1 MGRIDYKKLTNLNG
15 RLRHLR
21 ISCFC
26 QRRLISRLTLTVQCL
41 GWKNSLTTP
50 LPRVNFLAVI
60 AGILA
65 LVSILFP
72 WWGITATGFGGSTSS
87 MWGLFGGPSHN
98 PDINNASSFSNTI
111 TAYTPIVL
119 VLVLLSTALAVAGSF
134 APRLRVL
141 LGGLVTSIAALVG
154 YAALIGYTASNNCQ
168 GNGCISSSTGSE
180 SIFGVTL
187 TWGFQLGF
195 YLFTAAT
202 ILVLIGLVFHETL
215 TKHRSRAETSKQN
228 A

>member
-1 MGRIDYKKLTNLNG
+1 MA
-15 RLRHLR
+15 
-21 ISCFC
+21 
-26 QRRLISRLTLTVQCL
+26 
-41 GWKNSLTTP
+41 TT
-50 LPRVNFLAVI
+50 LPRANFLGVI

-72 WWGITATGFGGSTSS
+72 WWGITATGFGSSTSS

-111 TAYTPIVL
+111 TTYTPIFL
-119 VLVLLSTALAVAGSF
+119 VLVLLSTALAIAGSF
-134 APRLRVL
+134 VPRLRVL
-141 LGGLVTSIAALVG
+141 VGGLVTSIAALVG
-154 YAALIGYTASNNCQ
+154 YAELIGYTASNNCQ
-168 GNGCISSSTGSE
+168 GTGCIGSSTGSE

-202 ILVLIGLVFHETL
+202 ILTLIALVFHTTM
-215 TKHRSRAETSKQN
+215 TKHRPKTGTSKQTG
-228 A
+228 

>member
-1 MGRIDYKKLTNLNG
+1 MP
-15 RLRHLR
+15 
-21 ISCFC
+21 S
-26 QRRLISRLTLTVQCL
+26 L
-41 GWKNSLTTP
+41 GWKNSLAAT

-72 WWGITATGFGGSTSS
+72 WWGITATGFGSSTSS
-87 MWGLFGGPSHN
+87 MWGLFGSPSHN

-111 TAYTPIVL
+111 TTYTPIVL
-119 VLVLLSTALAVAGSF
+119 VLVLLSTALAIAGSF
-134 APRLRVL
+134 TPRLRVL
-141 LGGLVTSIAALVG
+141 VGGLVTSIAALVG
-154 YAALIGYTASNNCQ
+154 YAELIGYTASNNCQ

-202 ILVLIGLVFHETL
+202 ILILIGLVFHTTL
-215 TKHRSRAETSKQN
+215 TRHHSKSEMSKQN
-228 A
+228 G

>member
-1 MGRIDYKKLTNLNG
+1 M
-15 RLRHLR
+15 
-21 ISCFC
+21 
-26 QRRLISRLTLTVQCL
+26 
-41 GWKNSLTTP
+41 TTS

-72 WWGITATGFGGSTSS
+72 WWGIAVTGFGSSTTS
-87 MWGLFGGPSHN
+87 MWGLFGGPSQN
-98 PDINNASSFSNTI
+98 PDINNSSSFSNTI
-111 TAYTPIVL
+111 TTYTPIIL
-119 VLVLLSTALAVAGSF
+119 VLVILSTALAIAGSF
-134 APRLRVL
+134 TTRLRIV
-141 LGGLVTSIAALVG
+141 GGALVTSVAALVG

-195 YLFTAAT
+195 YLFTAAS
-202 ILVLIGLVFHETL
+202 ILILIGLVFHTTM
-215 TKHRSRAETSKQN
+215 TKHLAKTEISKQN